1 MNSHGLLNRKNF
13 LALYLKTSLEGKTFG
28 IHFPLGVK
36 DMGMPVMNR
45 GGKEDPEKLEKM
57 FAELQK
63 EMEILGPGKEESV
76 RMSVIVAET
85 QGINVKVGNS
95 TGYLV
100 YELKVPLTQNKQHP
114 YAIGTDTSKSINIG
128 FETPEL
134 DREMMGGRKMPEPFK
149 LRASVKLASGLS
161 VPK

>member
-1 MNSHGLLNRKNF
+1 
-13 LALYLKTSLEGKTFG
+13 
-28 IHFPLGVK
+28 
-36 DMGMPVMNR
+36 MGMPVMNR
-45 GGKEDPEKLEKM
+45 GSKEDPEKLEKM

-63 EMEILGPGKEESV
+63 KMEILGPGKEESL
-76 RMSVIVAET
+76 RMSVIFAET

-134 DREMMGGRKMPEPFK
+134 DREMMGGRGGRGGRKMPEPFK
-149 LRASVKLASGLS
+149 LWASVKLASGLS

>member
-1 MNSHGLLNRKNF
+1 
-13 LALYLKTSLEGKTFG
+13 
-28 IHFPLGVK
+28 
-36 DMGMPVMNR
+36 MGMPVMNR
-45 GGKEDPEKLEKM
+45 GSKEDPEKLEKM

-63 EMEILGPGKEESV
+63 KMEILGPGKEESL
-76 RMSVIVAET
+76 RMSVIFAET

-100 YELKVPLTQNKQHP
+100 YELKVPLTQNKLHP

-134 DREMMGGRKMPEPFK
+134 DREMMGGRKMPELFK
-149 LRASVKLASGLS
+149 LWASVKLVSGLS